1 MVLGIKPRASQ
12 VLSKHSTAE
21 PPLTHPG
28 HPKGSGL
35 EAELWFPKHR
45 CRGPDSSEMMKAL
58 TDAAQLQNP
67 LSLSGQGRARHTR
80 IHTCTRASD
89 NTYSHRVEDTH
100 RHACTHAHGRMCDN
114 TYSHGVE
121 EVGSPLTALEGLQR
135 RRRC

>member
-35 EAELWFPKHR
+35 EAELSGTTVVSKAQMQ
-45 CRGPDSSEMMKAL
+45 GPRFLRDDEGTDGCSSVTKPTL
-58 TDAAQLQNP
+58 TERP
-67 LSLSGQGRARHTR
+67 RKGQAHTHTHVHT
-80 IHTCTRASD
+80 HTCTRAS
-89 NTYSHRVEDTH
+89 
-100 RHACTHAHGRMCDN
+100 DN